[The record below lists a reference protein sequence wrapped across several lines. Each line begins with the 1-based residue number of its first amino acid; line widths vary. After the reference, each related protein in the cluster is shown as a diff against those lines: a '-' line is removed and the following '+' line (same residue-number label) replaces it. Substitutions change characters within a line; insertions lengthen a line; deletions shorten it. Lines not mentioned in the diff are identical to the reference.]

1 MIYKS
6 ILLYADTL
14 LSTLGTLVI
23 VYAALK
29 AMIMFIKGVVSD
41 SLSVNKLRCELGYGI
56 ILGLEFMIGAD
67 IIESMAQPTYYDIGI
82 LASLVFIRTFL
93 SYVLG
98 KELEALSSHDK
109 KAINVSSMDK

>member
-1 MIYKS
+1 MVFNDL
-6 ILLYADTL
+6 LLYADKM
-14 LSTLGTLVI
+14 LSFLGSLVI

-29 AMIMFIKGVVSD
+29 AVVMFIKGILSD
-41 SLSVNKLRCELGYGI
+41 TLDVNMLRLELGYGI

-93 SYVLG
+93 SYFLG
-98 KELEALSSHDK
+98 KELAAL
-109 KAINVSSMDK
+109 KARS

>member
-1 MIYKS
+1 MFKDL
-6 ILLYADTL
+6 LLYADTL
-14 LSTLGTLVI
+14 LSVLGTLVI

-29 AMIMFIKGVVSD
+29 ATVMFVTGVVTD
-41 SLSVNKLRCELGYGI
+41 SLNINKLRCELGYGI

-98 KELEALSSHDK
+98 KELEALSPDDK
-109 KAINVSSMDK
+109 KAIKVSIMDK